1 MSAASH
7 SFGSYIGGAGWLLG
21 MLLAAGVGGH
31 SLRRLLVPAY
41 DGALAL
47 LAGLV
52 LAVALV
58 VLPLEAVGSFGLLR
72 PGWMLVA
79 CAVPAGVA
87 ALLALRFA
95 PRPPRRAPAPP
106 VEPWAFG
113 VAVVVAAAAVAQ
125 WTMPTLL
132 NLSRGMY
139 GGDSTWY
146 HLPFAIHFAQTH
158 STWGLLF
165 TDPLKLT
172 AWFYPASSELLGS
185 VGIVLFHEDWV
196 YPLINVGWL
205 CLGMLAGWCLGRPR
219 GVAPACAVAAAI
231 ALDSGVLVV
240 TQAGEARNDEMGIA
254 LLLAFAAL
262 LYNGYREGEIW
273 ALVVAGLA
281 GGLTASVKLTMLAP
295 VGVTAA
301 IAVVAIV
308 VRGVRRRRARGR
320 GDRRGRGSARAHGRT
335 VDARA
340 HGRTVAA
347 RAHGRT
353 RAWGAPAMLAAGVLA
368 GGYWYLRN
376 LAHAGN
382 PIPEVHRIGPIELPF
397 PRQMDLYPRPPR
409 SVADYLGEAHVISAW
424 FVPGLHEAL
433 GPLWP
438 EVLVLALLGAVWAV
452 VGSREWI
459 AAALGA
465 AAIVT
470 FVVYLFTPLT
480 AAGPPGEPAGFF
492 TNTRYLLPGV
502 ALGLVLLPL
511 AWPLRLNRWTRGAT
525 LLVLTALFGV
535 ATVAGPGWESRFALG
550 AVLVAV
556 GLIVLPALAMRA
568 RRVPAMAR
576 RPRVRLALGA
586 ALAVVLLVPALAL
599 GHGAQDRYLRRH
611 YSAATLRTQESG
623 GPVRTLA
630 WARDQRDRRI
640 GIAGAGELFF
650 VQAIVAGDEDSNV
663 VRYVGEPGPDGAYRV
678 PPSCRSFRRLVN
690 RGRFDYLLITQFGDN
705 EPDRR
710 RFPLAEWLEG
720 DPALELIRTEKAY
733 PQTVYTYRV
742 RGALDPGGCP
752 A

>member
-7 SFGSYIGGAGWLLG
+7 SFGSYIGGVGWLLG

-31 SLRRLLVPAY
+31 ALRRLLVPAY
-41 DGALAL
+41 EGALAL
-47 LAGLV
+47 LADLV

-58 VLPLEAVGSFGLLR
+58 VLPLQAVGSFGLLR

-79 CAVPAGVA
+79 TAVPAAVA
-87 ALLALRFA
+87 TLLALRFA
-95 PRPPRRAPAPP
+95 PRAPRRMPAPR
-106 VEPWAFG
+106 VEPWAFA
-113 VAVVVAAAAVAQ
+113 VAVVVAAVAIAQ

-132 NLSRGMY
+132 NLHQGMY

-146 HLPFAIHFAQTH
+146 HLPFAIHFAQSH
-158 STWGLLF
+158 SIWGLLF

-185 VGIVLFHEDWV
+185 VGIVLFHGDWL
-196 YPLINVGWL
+196 YPLVNLGWL
-205 CLGMLAGWCLGRPR
+205 CLGLLAGWCLGRPR
-219 GVAPACAVAAAI
+219 GAGPACAVAAAI

-262 LYNGYREGEIW
+262 LYDGYREGGIG
-273 ALVVAGLA
+273 ALAVAGVA
-281 GGLTASVKLTMLAP
+281 GGLAASVKLTMLAP

-301 IAVVAIV
+301 IALVAIL
-308 VRGVRRRRARGR
+308 VRSVRSRGRRSVRSRARRA
-320 GDRRGRGSARAHGRT
+320 
-335 VDARA
+335 DAR
-340 HGRTVAA
+340 
-347 RAHGRT
+347 
-353 RAWGAPAMLAAGVLA
+353 GAPAMLAAGVLA

-382 PIPEVHRIGPIELPF
+382 PIPEVHRIGPIALPF
-397 PRQMDLYPRPPR
+397 PRQMALYPRPPR
-409 SVADYLGEAHVISAW
+409 SVADYLGNSHVIAAW

-438 EVLVLALLGAVWAV
+438 GILGLALLGAVWAV
-452 VGSREWI
+452 VASREWI
-459 AAALGA
+459 AAALGT

-502 ALGLVLLPL
+502 ALGLALLPL
-511 AWPLRLNRWTRGAT
+511 ARPLCLNRWTRAAT

-550 AVLVAV
+550 AVLLAL
-556 GLIVLPALAMRA
+556 GLIVVPALAMRA
-568 RRVPAMAR
+568 RRVPAVAR
-576 RPRVRLALGA
+576 HPRTRLAFGA
-586 ALAVVLLVPALAL
+586 ALAVVLAVPAIAL
-599 GHGAQDRYLRRH
+599 GHGAQDLYLRRH
-611 YSAATLRTQESG
+611 YSLATLRAQEQG

-630 WARDQRDRRI
+630 WARDRRDRRI

-663 VRYVGEPGPDGAYRV
+663 VRYVGRPGPHGAYRV
-678 PPSCRSFRRLVN
+678 PPSCPSFRRLVN
-690 RGRFDYLLITQFGDN
+690 RGRFDYLLTTEFGDN

-710 RFPLAEWLEG
+710 RFPFAEWLEG

-742 RGALDPGGCP
+742 RGALDPRSCP
-752 A
+752 GA